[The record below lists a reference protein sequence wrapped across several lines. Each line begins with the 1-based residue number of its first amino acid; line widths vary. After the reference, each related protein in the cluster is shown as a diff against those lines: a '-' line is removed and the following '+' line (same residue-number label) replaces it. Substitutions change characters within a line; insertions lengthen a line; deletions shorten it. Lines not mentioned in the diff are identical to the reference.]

1 MNLSFLNVII
11 PAIALICYIFLMLV
25 FFYSKKNKIRR
36 LYSVYL
42 VFMSIWSLGSL
53 FMRLNFSLGALFWN
67 RILCTGIIAVPILF
81 YHFSLLY
88 TESVKGYGL
97 LKAGYLSSVVLFI
110 LNLQGYI
117 VKTAYI
123 SNGKLYYEM
132 GIASPFFAVWGV
144 GYMFLSIFNIIYQI
158 RIKNISIDKVKFILF
173 GMICSLMG
181 TLLNFQSNIG
191 QYPVDIALNTIN
203 AILIAYSIYRYRFLG
218 ARLIIR
224 KTIQTLSSIILQ
236 IAFYFFIYCLASM
249 VIKGNYFYVAM
260 VTALIMSIINAVVA
274 NYFREV
280 IRNTIDKLFYKDR
293 IDQKKALREFS
304 ENINSNLEIEDI
316 TSHLIKVIQDTIQAE
331 NVYIY
336 LNLENSENF
345 TLVRHIEGLEQYRN
359 ISINGS
365 NPLSKWFEKNNLLTI
380 EEIND
385 NSYFKGLWSS
395 EKNMLTTIGA
405 DVLVPIKLRDNLIGM
420 IIITEKIDGTKY
432 QKDDIDILLT
442 IANGTAAVVE
452 NARNYSKAKVQA
464 ITDGLT
470 ELYNHRHFYE
480 CLEEVIANDKY
491 ERFSVVMLDVDYFKF
506 YNDLY
511 GHSAGDKALKKIADI
526 LKKEMGSKGILARYG
541 GEEFS
546 IILHS
551 LSTKEIYEIIDKL
564 RLDIQSSF
572 NKTNDI
578 SAFLTI
584 SAGIANYPENT
595 TNKEKLLE
603 YADKALYYA
612 KRNGRNRCVIYDEKV
627 EEKDIKEPEKDILIS
642 SVYALAAAIDA
653 KDHYT
658 FGHSENVAKYAV
670 LLGKE
675 LGFND
680 EQLDIMRNAGL
691 LHDVGKI
698 GIPESILTKPGK
710 LTQEECE
717 IMKTHV
723 ELSVDIFKHIPNLIK
738 VIPAVICHHERYD
751 GKGYPRGIKGNNIP
765 IEGRCL
771 TIVDSFDAMIS
782 RRPYK
787 RPLSLEQ
794 AINEL
799 KANKGTQFDPKL
811 TEIFID
817 IVEKNKN
824 MFLKEAMEEQSNI

>member
-1 MNLSFLNVII
+1 MNLSLLNVII
-11 PAIALICYIFLMLV
+11 PAIALICYLFLMLV
-25 FFYSKKNKIRR
+25 FFYSKKNKVRK

-53 FMRLNFSLGALFWN
+53 CMRLNISPGALFWN
-67 RILCTGIIAVPILF
+67 RVLCTGIIAIPILF

-88 TESVKGYGL
+88 TESTKGYGL
-97 LKAGYLSSVVLFI
+97 LKLGYLSSIVLFV
-110 LNLQGYI
+110 LNIQGYI

-123 SNGKLYYEM
+123 WDKRLVYEM
-132 GIASPFFAVWGV
+132 GSVSPFLALWGV
-144 GYMFLSIFNIIYQI
+144 TYMFLAIFNIVYQI
-158 RIKNISIDKVKFILF
+158 KIKKIFIDKVKFILF
-173 GMICSLMG
+173 GMICSLLG

-191 QYPVDIALNTIN
+191 QYPVDIAVNTVN

-218 ARLIIR
+218 TRLIIR
-224 KTIQTLSSIILQ
+224 KTIQTLSSVIIQTALYFV
-236 IAFYFFIYCLASM
+236 IFYLIDKI
-249 VIKGNYFYVAM
+249 IKDSHFYVAM
-260 VTALIMSIINAVVA
+260 ISALIMSVINAVIA
-274 NYFREV
+274 HYFREM
-280 IRNTIDKLFYKDR
+280 IRYMIDSLFYKDR

-304 ENINSNLEIEDI
+304 ENINSNLEIKDI
-316 TSHLIKVIQDTIQAE
+316 TSHLIKVIHDTIQSE

-336 LNLENSENF
+336 LNLEDGENF
-345 TLVRHIEGLEQYRN
+345 TLVRHLEDLESFKE
-359 ISINGS
+359 ISMNKN
-365 NPLSKWFEKNNLLTI
+365 NPIAKWFEYNNLLTI

-385 NSYFKGLWSS
+385 NSYFKGLWSM
-395 EKNMLTTIGA
+395 EKNMLNAMGA
-405 DVLVPIKLRDNLIGM
+405 DVLVPIKLRDSLIGI
-420 IIITEKIDGTKY
+420 IIITEKVDGTKY
-432 QKDDIDILLT
+432 QKDDMDILLT
-442 IANGTAAVVE
+442 ISNGTAAVIE

-480 CLEEVIANDKY
+480 CLEDVIFNNRY
-491 ERFSVVMLDVDYFKF
+491 EKFSVVMLDVDYFKF

-526 LKKEMGSKGILARYG
+526 LKLNIGNKGILARYG

-546 IILHS
+546 LILPN
-551 LSTKEIYEIIDKL
+551 LSAKETYEIIDKV

-572 NKTNDI
+572 NKTNEVN
-578 SAFLTI
+578 AFLTI
-584 SAGIANYPENT
+584 SAGISNYPENT
-595 TNKEKLLE
+595 TNKEILLE
-603 YADKALYYA
+603 EADKALYYA
-612 KRNGRNRCVIYDEKV
+612 KRNGRNRCIIYDEKI
-627 EEKDIKEPEKDILIS
+627 EDRDLKKDGEDILFS

-658 FGHSENVAKYAV
+658 FGHSENVSKYGV
-670 LLGKE
+670 MLGKE

-698 GIPESILTKPGK
+698 GVPESILTKPGK
-710 LTQEECE
+710 LTAEEYE
-717 IMKTHV
+717 TMKKHV

-751 GKGYPRGIKGNNIP
+751 GKGYPRGIKGSNIP

-771 TIVDSFDAMIS
+771 TIVDSFEAMIS

-787 RPLSLEQ
+787 KPLSLEE
-794 AINEL
+794 AVNEL
-799 KANKGTQFDPKL
+799 RANKGTQFDPNL
-811 TEIFID
+811 TDIFIEV
-817 IVEKNKN
+817 IEKNKSI
-824 MFLKEAMEEQSNI
+824 FLKDVIK